1 MQFVHVS
8 GDGSLSLQ
16 TGPDPSPGPGELLLE
31 VWASGVNRADLMQRA
46 GLYPPPAGASPILGL
61 ECAGVVLAVGEGVE
75 GFLVGDRVCALLA
88 GGGYASRVVCDAR
101 VCLPIPEGLS
111 FVEGAAILEVFTTAW
126 LNLREEGALRPGE
139 RVLVWAAAS
148 GVGTAALQL
157 CGMWGNPVWA
167 VASAPKLKVCLEL
180 GAAGATDRRA
190 GDLAADVRAFTDGHG
205 LDVILDPVGASA
217 LDLNLRA
224 LAVGGRLVLIG
235 LMGGR
240 EAPIDLGRVL
250 MKRLRI
256 QGSTL
261 RGRSAAEKGR
271 LLTAMREALWPSFA
285 DGRLRP
291 ILDRAVPVHEVEQ
304 ALDYVAS
311 DASVGKVVLSW
322 NDAELEAT

>member
-8 GDGSLSLQ
+8 EGGALRLQ
-16 TGPDPSPGPGELLLE
+16 TAPDPTPGPGELLID
-31 VWASGVNRADLMQRA
+31 VRASGVNRADLMQRA
-46 GLYPPPAGASPILGL
+46 GLYPPPPGASPVLGL
-61 ECAGVVLAVGEGVE
+61 ECAGVVLALGEGAE
-75 GFLVGDRVCALLA
+75 GFAVGDRVCALLA

-101 VCLPIPEGLS
+101 VCLPIPEGLG

-126 LNLREEGALRPGE
+126 LNLKEEGALLPGE
-139 RVLVWAAAS
+139 RVLIWAAAS

-157 CGMWGNPVWA
+157 CARWGNPVWA
-167 VASAPKLKVCLEL
+167 VASAPKLPVCLSL

-190 GDLAADVRAFTDGHG
+190 GDLAADLRAFTDGRG
-205 LDVILDPVGASA
+205 VDVILDPVGASA

-224 LAVGGRLVLIG
+224 LALGGRLVLIG
-235 LMGGR
+235 LLGGR

-271 LLTAMREALWPSFA
+271 LLTAMREALWPSFV
-285 DGRLRP
+285 DGSLRP
-291 ILDRAVPVHEVEQ
+291 IIDRALPITEAEQ
-304 ALDYVAS
+304 ALAYVGS
-311 DASVGKVVLSW
+311 DVSVGKVVLTW
-322 NDAELEAT
+322 DDALLEAT